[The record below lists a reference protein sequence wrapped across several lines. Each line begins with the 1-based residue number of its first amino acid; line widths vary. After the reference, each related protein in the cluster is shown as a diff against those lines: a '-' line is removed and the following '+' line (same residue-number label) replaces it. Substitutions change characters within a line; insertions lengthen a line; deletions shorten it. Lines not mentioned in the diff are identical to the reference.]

1 MIRGN
6 KKLNIQVKRTLD
18 MNDETGVR
26 INKSFQ
32 SLVCDVGRF
41 ENLPFVKRDVRN
53 YIGRQRRALG
63 KEGDDQAL
71 MAHFSHMRQ
80 MNNDFYFEINFDDN
94 NRISNVFWVDVRSRA
109 ACEEFGD
116 VVSFDTT
123 YLTNKYDM
131 PFAPF
136 VGVNHHGQSILLGCG

>member
-1 MIRGN
+1 
-6 KKLNIQVKRTLD
+6 
-18 MNDETGVR
+18 
-26 INKSFQ
+26 
-32 SLVCDVGRF
+32 
-41 ENLPFVKRDVRN
+41 
-53 YIGRQRRALG
+53 
-63 KEGDDQAL
+63 

-80 MNNDFYFEINFDDN
+80 MNNDFYFEIDFDDN
-94 NRISNVFWVDVRSRA
+94 NRISNVFWADAHSRA